1 MTTSTKSSRRN
12 RSRDANPLARRHFS
26 RVVKRP
32 YHRARK
38 LFPSW
43 GLTWNLKG
51 KRVLPLGTASAMSQ
65 VSFDNDGRENIELTC
80 VVAQLDPKTGEIAYS
95 DVKMSHAFHRNPY
108 AGARGRLLDPRFS
121 NEPGIKHGDRPNGDW
136 VSLALDMDALR
147 VRVAEQNWKLDVEP
161 ALPEFQLGYE
171 SMDAINFEVTQALID
186 RMGEHMGRSPKAMR
200 QMADSEIDMLGKAE
214 WPELWEAPLTEH
226 NPTSLW
232 WINHRYVANP
242 VSIRRTKKV
251 FEDFRGLLG
260 VEVHNPVRDMGK
272 FTFPNPAAGCA
283 KAAGFDL
290 QESLDIL
297 SHTDVDVRCDVE
309 AVENQIMAMI
319 PAVRE
324 ALGPASVLFTDTDID
339 QAVVQP
345 GDALAAPPRFLEKL
359 GDAEVVS
366 LVRRHIEKT
375 KPGLISVTTDADLLS
390 AARNPGQPLMA
401 SRMCQL
407 QVLYRDVRLNIEDS
421 LCFNAATLG
430 RDRVTANFWPSQWL
444 PATGE
449 RYQSTGSKPL
459 LETRAEEWSPAAGK
473 RRQCIQAIRED
484 AGAES

>member
-1 MTTSTKSSRRN
+1 MTTNTKSPRQN

-51 KRVLPLGTASAMSQ
+51 KCILPLGTASAMSQ
-65 VSFDNDGRENIELTC
+65 VSYDNDGKENIELTC

-108 AGARGRLLDPRFS
+108 ARARGRILDPRFS
-121 NEPGIKHGDRPNGDW
+121 NEPGVKHGDRPNGDW

-171 SMDAINFEVTQALID
+171 SMDEINFEVTQALVD
-186 RMGEHMGRSPKAMR
+186 RIGEHMGRSPKVMR
-200 QMADSEIDMLGKAE
+200 KTDSAELDMLGKAE
-214 WPELWEAPLTEH
+214 WPDLWQAPNTED

-232 WINHRYVANP
+232 WINHRYVADP
-242 VSIRRTKKV
+242 VSIRRAKKI
-251 FEDFRGLLG
+251 FEDFRGLAG

-290 QESLDIL
+290 PEALDTLADLEMAAADGDVITALEAQIL
-297 SHTDVDVRCDVE
+297 
-309 AVENQIMAMI
+309 AVI

-324 ALGPASVLFTDTDID
+324 ALGPVSVLFTDEDID
-339 QAVVQP
+339 QAVVQS
-345 GDALAAPPRFLEKL
+345 GDALVAPPRFLEKL
-359 GDAEVVS
+359 GDDEVVS
-366 LVRRHIEKT
+366 LVRRHVEKT
-375 KPGLISVTTDADLLS
+375 KPTLISVTTDEDLLN
-390 AARNPGQPLMA
+390 AARSPGQPLMA

-407 QVLYRDVRLNIEDS
+407 QVLYRDVRLDIEDS

-430 RDRVTANFWPSQWL
+430 RDRVTANFWPSLQWS
-444 PATGE
+444 PVVGE
-449 RYQSTGSKPL
+449 RWKVTGTKEVVVAKS
-459 LETRAEEWSPAAGK
+459 
-473 RRQCIQAIRED
+473 
-484 AGAES
+484 

>member
-1 MTTSTKSSRRN
+1 MTVNTKSSRRN
-12 RSRDANPLARRHFS
+12 RSRDANPLAKRHFS

-32 YHRARK
+32 YHRGRK

-51 KRVLPLGTASAMSQ
+51 KCILPLGTASAMSQ

-95 DVKMSHAFHRNPY
+95 DVKMSHAFHQNPY
-108 AGARGRLLDPRFS
+108 AGARGRLLDPRFAG
-121 NEPGIKHGDRPNGDW
+121 EPNVKLGDRPNGDW
-136 VSLALDMDALR
+136 VSLALDLDALR

-171 SMDAINFEVTQALID
+171 SMDEINFEVTQALVGRI
-186 RMGEHMGRSPKAMR
+186 GEHLERSPKEMR
-200 QMADSEIDMLGKAE
+200 KISSDELDMLGKAE
-214 WPELWEAPLTEH
+214 WPELWQAPNTDG

-242 VSIRRTKKV
+242 MSILRAKKV
-251 FEDFRGLLG
+251 FEDFRSLVG

-290 QESLDIL
+290 QDALETLAHSSTSANDDHI
-297 SHTDVDVRCDVE
+297 
-309 AVENQIMAMI
+309 AVLEDQVMAVI
-319 PAVRE
+319 PAVRK
-324 ALGPASVLFTDTDID
+324 ALGPASVLFTDVDID

-345 GDALAAPPRFLEKL
+345 DDALMAPPRFLEKL

-366 LVRRHIEKT
+366 LVRRHVEET
-375 KPGLISVTTDADLLS
+375 KPALISITTDEDLLN
-390 AARNPGQPLMA
+390 AARSPGQPLMA

-407 QVLYRDVRLNIEDS
+407 QVLYRDVRLDIEDS

-430 RDRVTANFWPSQWL
+430 RDRVTANFWP
-444 PATGE
+444 AA
-449 RYQSTGSKPL
+449 R
-459 LETRAEEWSPAAGK
+459 WSPVGGD
-473 RRQCIQAIRED
+473 RYRVT
-484 AGAES
+484 GAKEVTVEKSQ